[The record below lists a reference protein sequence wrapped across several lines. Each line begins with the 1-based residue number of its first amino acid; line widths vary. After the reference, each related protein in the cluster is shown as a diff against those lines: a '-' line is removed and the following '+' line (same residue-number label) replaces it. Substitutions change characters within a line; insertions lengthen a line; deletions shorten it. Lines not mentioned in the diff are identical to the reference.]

1 MLRQIPPLSQ
11 NPGIRDYVV
20 FSHRPITDLR
30 PPEIRPSDHS
40 IENFGEG
47 EWLRQE
53 LLRRGA
59 RSILNGHIH
68 ASIEKDDKGLHTYIA
83 GEGMAHLD
91 IVRSRG
97 NLAWFDDP
105 ANRVAKILIGD
116 VEPNQPV
123 TYRWEPL
130 LMPLHAHCS
139 QRLRADMA
147 KEKGHYIKL
156 LTNLE
161 QQCRIQT

>member
-1 MLRQIPPLSQ
+1 
-11 NPGIRDYVV
+11 
-20 FSHRPITDLR
+20 
-30 PPEIRPSDHS
+30 
-40 IENFGEG
+40 
-47 EWLRQE
+47 
-53 LLRRGA
+53 
-59 RSILNGHIH
+59 
-68 ASIEKDDKGLHTYIA
+68 
-83 GEGMAHLD
+83 
-91 IVRSRG
+91 
-97 NLAWFDDP
+97 
-105 ANRVAKILIGD
+105 VAKILIGD
-116 VEPNQPV
+116 VEPHQPV